1 MIGLGSGL
9 PGDDRERVV
18 EAIRRAETRTAAE
31 IVVVV
36 DRIAGSW
43 RSWSIAVA
51 LLLAL
56 LLPWPLIELTQL
68 STRTIFMVQVALA
81 LGLILAFQPQSMRL
95 KLVPRLLMRRKGH
108 EAALREFTARG
119 LSVTEGR
126 TGLLI
131 YVALAERYA
140 EIVTDTA
147 LTARIDDKAWRGL
160 IEALIGAIRQDDL
173 AGGLV
178 RTADGAADILAP
190 LFPPRSGDR
199 DEIPNKVIVI

>member
-9 PGDDRERVV
+9 SGEDRETVV
-18 EAIRRAETRTAAE
+18 AAIRRAETRTAAE

-36 DRIAGSW
+36 DRIAGGW
-43 RSWSIAVA
+43 RSWSLAVA

-68 STRTIFMVQVALA
+68 STRTIFTVQLALA
-81 LGLILAFQPQSMRL
+81 LGLVLAFQPQSMRL
-95 KLVPRLLMRRKGH
+95 KLVPRLLTRRKGH

-119 LSVTEGR
+119 LSATEGR

-131 YVALAERYA
+131 YVAMAERYA
-140 EIVTDTA
+140 EIVTDTG
-147 LTARIDDKAWRGL
+147 LTARIGDKAWRGL
-160 IEALIGAIRQDDL
+160 IEALIESIRQEDL

-178 RTADGAADILAP
+178 RTVDGAADILAP
-190 LFPPRSGDR
+190 LFPPRPGDR